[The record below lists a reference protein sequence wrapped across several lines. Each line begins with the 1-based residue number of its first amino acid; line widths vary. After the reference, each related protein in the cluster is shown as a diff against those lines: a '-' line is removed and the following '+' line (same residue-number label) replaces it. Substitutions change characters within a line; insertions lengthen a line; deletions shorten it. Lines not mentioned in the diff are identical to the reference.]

1 MSSNHRD
8 RLSRIDSRNEHA
20 LRRVGVLDKYFDA
33 IRDETHRM
41 VQAEPALAFAAPD
54 VLFARMT
61 AAETAP
67 DYGSCLR
74 RAAYGFLLLRAQD
87 RAEQASPFT
96 GGEAA

>member
-1 MSSNHRD
+1 MSSDHESR
-8 RLSRIDSRNEHA
+8 RARIDSRNEFA
-20 LRRVGVLDKYFDA
+20 LRRVRVLDKYFDV
-33 IRDETHRM
+33 IREETHRL

-67 DYGSCLR
+67 DYASCLR

-87 RAEQASPFT
+87 RAEQSSPFT
-96 GGEAA
+96 GGDAA

>member
-1 MSSNHRD
+1 MSADHEG
-8 RLSRIDSRNEHA
+8 RLARIDSRNEHA

-41 VQAEPALAFAAPD
+41 VQAEPALAFAPPD

-61 AAETAP
+61 IAETAP

-74 RAAYGFLLLRAQD
+74 RAAHGFLLLRAQD
-87 RAEQASPFT
+87 RAERANPFT
-96 GGEAA
+96 GDAA